1 MSPDELASIHPRLYH
16 ITRPFAVSSI
26 KKHGLLPTSDLLLLF
41 EVSGDERERLETR
54 RRPSSVTISHPDHG
68 EAMLTDNAPLSELA
82 LAKCLDDELT
92 PWDWMRMLNQ
102 RVFFWVDEENLNRHL
117 AANMR
122 DGLARVVMAFD
133 TRSLV
138 NACHRNVELAAINT
152 GSTIRRPAR
161 RGLST
166 FSPAHLY
173 TYREWQQLRRGR
185 DRIKELTVRGAV
197 REVEAHLI
205 GQYTIEA

>member
-1 MSPDELASIHPRLYH
+1 MSPDELAAIHPRLYH

-26 KKHGLLPTSDLLLLF
+26 KRHGLLPTSDLLSLF

-54 RRPSSVTISHPDHG
+54 RRPLSVTISHPSYG
-68 EAMLTDNAPLSELA
+68 EATLTDNAPLSELA

-92 PWDWMRMLNQ
+92 PWDWVRMLNQ
-102 RVFFWVDEENLNRHL
+102 RVFFWVDEDSLNRHL
-117 AANMR
+117 AANMK
-122 DGLARVVMAFD
+122 DGLGRVVMAFD

-138 NACHRNVELAAINT
+138 KACHKHVELAAINT

-173 TYREWQQLRRGR
+173 AYREWQRLRGGR
-185 DRIKELTVRGAV
+185 DNIKELTVRGVV
-197 REVEAHLI
+197 RDVETHLI